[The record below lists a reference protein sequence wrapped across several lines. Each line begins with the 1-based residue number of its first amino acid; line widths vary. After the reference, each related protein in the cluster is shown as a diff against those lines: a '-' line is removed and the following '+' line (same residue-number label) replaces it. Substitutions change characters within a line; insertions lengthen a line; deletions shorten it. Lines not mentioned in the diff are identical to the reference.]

1 MKRTGI
7 MELRLH
13 YGETPRWLFE
23 RMVRLGRGIVKVMA
37 SEFGRT
43 EILRRLSDPLFFQAL
58 SNTLGFDWDSSGSTT
73 VTCGVLREVFNLE
86 DVGIKMAGGKGEAS
100 KRTLEELDLLAEE
113 LGISTWKTER
123 LKYASRMTAKVD
135 NAAIQAGY
143 QLYHHAFFLSED
155 GEWVVVQQG
164 LNPEAKAAR
173 RYHWLSENVRSFVEE
188 PHTGIIGDKLHRRVL
203 DLTAK
208 ESEEAR
214 KTSVDLVADN
224 PYRTVMPYLASK
236 PGQSSIARWVSG
248 QKVEG
253 YTIIPVRVNWEAL
266 KRACEFKPKN
276 YEELLAVKGIGPSTV
291 RGLALVAELIY
302 GSKVSWKDPLK
313 FSFAFGGKDGVP
325 FPVKRRAMERAAE
338 YLRQALEAAELGSRE
353 KLEALKRLRKFVPPD
368 VEQC

>member
-1 MKRTGI
+1 
-7 MELRLH
+7 
-13 YGETPRWLFE
+13 
-23 RMVRLGRGIVKVMA
+23 MVRLGRGIVKVMA